1 MFKKIMLFIIVF
13 ASVSTASMTSNIHA
27 FAQEGQQPP
36 REQLEDPTQ
45 KRFITTQPCDLFP
58 KMLEIVKGYKEDLL
72 FTGEGMS
79 FAASNGQ
86 GYMGG
91 MMFFT
96 NQDTGTWSMLQVY
109 GDGTACLVM
118 NGRKF
123 APYGGPTLQTGI
135 KN

>member
-1 MFKKIMLFIIVF
+1 MFKKFILPIIVF
-13 ASVSTASMTSNIHA
+13 ASVATASMTSNITA
-27 FAQEGQQPP
+27 FAQDNGN
-36 REQLEDPTQ
+36 TNTA
-45 KRFITTQPCDLFP
+45 KSFIVKQPCDVLP
-58 KMLEIVKGYKEDLL
+58 KMMDIIKSYKEDLL

-96 NQDTGTWSMLQVY
+96 NQETGTWSMLQLY

-118 NGRKF
+118 NGRNF
-123 APYGGPTLQTGI
+123 APYGGPKLSD
-135 KN
+135 KS

>member
-1 MFKKIMLFIIVF
+1 MFKKFILPIIVF
-13 ASVSTASMTSNIHA
+13 ASVATASMTSNITA
-27 FAQEGQQPP
+27 FAQDNGN
-36 REQLEDPTQ
+36 TNTA
-45 KRFITTQPCDLFP
+45 KSFIVKQPCDVLP
-58 KMLEIVKGYKEDLL
+58 KMMDIIKSYKEDLL

-96 NQDTGTWSMLQVY
+96 NQETGTWSMLQLY

-118 NGRKF
+118 NGRNF
-123 APYGGPTLQTGI
+123 APYGGPKMPPASGL
-135 KN
+135 

>member
-1 MFKKIMLFIIVF
+1 MFKKFILPIIVF
-13 ASVSTASMTSNIHA
+13 ASVATASMTSNITA
-27 FAQEGQQPP
+27 FAQDNGN
-36 REQLEDPTQ
+36 TNTA
-45 KRFITTQPCDLFP
+45 KSFIVKQPCDVLP
-58 KMLEIVKGYKEDLL
+58 KMMDIIKSYKEDLL

-96 NQDTGTWSMLQVY
+96 NQETGTWSMLQLY

-123 APYGGPTLQTGI
+123 VPYSGPKLSDQL
-135 KN
+135 

>member
-1 MFKKIMLFIIVF
+1 MYRLLMILSFIMIVTP
-13 ASVSTASMTSNIHA
+13 AVS
-27 FAQEGQQPP
+27 QQKQPEYPP
-36 REQLEDPTQ
+36 EHREQLEEPNTQ

-58 KMLEIVKGYKEDLL
+58 KMLEIVKGYNEELL
-72 FTGEGMS
+72 FTGEGMT
-79 FAASNGQ
+79 FAASSGQ
-86 GYMGG
+86 GFMGG

-118 NGRKF
+118 NGRNF
-123 APYGGPTLQTGI
+123 SPYGGPTLQTGI

>member
-1 MFKKIMLFIIVF
+1 MFKKFILPIIVF
-13 ASVSTASMTSNIHA
+13 ASVATASMTSNITA
-27 FAQEGQQPP
+27 FAQDNGN
-36 REQLEDPTQ
+36 TNTA
-45 KRFITTQPCDLFP
+45 KSFIVKQPCDVLP
-58 KMLEIVKGYKEDLL
+58 KMMDIIKSYKEDLL

-91 MMFFT
+91 MAFFT
-96 NQDTGTWSMLQVY
+96 NQETGTWSMLQLY

-123 APYGGPTLQTGI
+123 VPYSGPKLSDQL
-135 KN
+135 